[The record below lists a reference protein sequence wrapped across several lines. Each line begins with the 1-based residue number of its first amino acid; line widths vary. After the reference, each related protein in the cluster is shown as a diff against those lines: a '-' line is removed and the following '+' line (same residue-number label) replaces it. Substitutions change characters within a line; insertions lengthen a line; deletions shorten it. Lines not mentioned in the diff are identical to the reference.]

1 LAERTVNVRINYQI
15 NTVEIQKAQA
25 ASIAAQKAT
34 DDLRKSVD
42 AYGKASQQANKQST
56 EGLKQVATNTQ
67 GLTSQVNQLVSAVKS
82 VVAAGI
88 VRWAVDTSL
97 EMAKLAGNT
106 ESVGR
111 AFRNQ
116 IPNATA
122 LLADLRRA
130 TRGTV
135 TDLELMQK
143 TLQAQNF
150 GLAVES
156 LPRLLEFAAVR
167 AQQTGVSV
175 DYLVNSIVTGIGR
188 KSILILDNLG
198 LSATRLKEEFNGASL
213 ASQSVADVT
222 QAVGRIAEEELKKM
236 GGFAENAAT
245 NVDQLSVSWQRLREN
260 ISKFFASGAI
270 PKFLKDYVD
279 SFSALAE
286 AINRGVSV
294 SEVFQERVR
303 QEQVQITANEFIA
316 RRLVGTREENI
327 KALEEEIT
335 ALTHSIG
342 LYADERDKAQR
353 TIDFLKKSIAERSG
367 NVYVMRDAIKLQ
379 ERLNEEERQGA
390 IYDQD
395 VLRLLQ
401 AKLIALKQDNSE
413 ERESLGLVEAKR
425 EEIKKLQE
433 QIEKTRNLNDL
444 GGPTGRLTQALEKA
458 QAELKELLEGK
469 NLPPVKLK
477 PIKLDK
483 SVGDKFIK
491 DLEIQINQTQQLS
504 GPIPVR
510 AKPVVEMD
518 NWDKFEK
525 DFKENYR
532 SILGQGFEDTSSF
545 IQMSEQAEIDSLRY
559 RLEAVRNHYGERVLL
574 AGDNQRAIMEIRV
587 KEERETAK
595 IQKQIAERE
604 WKAKR
609 NAILLDTAAGIA
621 RNIAA
626 YEYPLWIL
634 PVAVTAA
641 QGALQLAAADKAK
654 PRFAAGVINLNGPGT
669 ATSDSIDAKLSK
681 GESVMTA
688 AATRRSMGL
697 LEAIQA
703 NKIDDNILKK
713 IDFSGG
719 RSVNVSMDDS
729 RIVEELKS
737 IRKSQYSLERQGNQI
752 YKVFSDREG
761 NKKRVRSKIM

>member
-1 LAERTVNVRINYQI
+1 VAERTVNVRINYQI

-25 ASIAAQKAT
+25 ASQAAQKAT
-34 DDLRKSVD
+34 DDLRKSVE
-42 AYGKASQQANKQST
+42 AYGKASAQANKQTSD
-56 EGLKQVATNTQ
+56 GLKQVASNTQ
-67 GLTSQVNQLVSAVKS
+67 SLTGNVSQLVTAVKS
-82 VVAAGI
+82 VIAAGF
-88 VRWAVDTSL
+88 VRWAVDSTL
-97 EMAKLAGNT
+97 EMSKLAGNV
-106 ESVGR
+106 EAVGR

-116 IPNATA
+116 IPNSTS
-122 LLADLRRA
+122 LLASLRKA
-130 TRGTV
+130 THGAV

-188 KSILILDNLG
+188 KSLLILDNLG
-198 LSATRLKEEFNGASL
+198 LSATRLKAEFNGASL

-222 QAVGRIAEEELKKM
+222 AAVGRIAEEELRKM

-260 ISKFFASGAI
+260 VSKFFSSGAV
-270 PKFLKDYVD
+270 PRFLKDYVD

-294 SEVFQERVR
+294 SEIFQERTR
-303 QEQVQITANEFIA
+303 QEQVQITANEFMA

-327 KALEEEIT
+327 KALEEEIS

-342 LYADERDKAQR
+342 LYADERDKAQQ

-401 AKLIALKQDNSE
+401 AKLIALKQDNVVE
-413 ERESLGLVEAKR
+413 QESLGLVEAKR

-433 QIEKTRNLNDL
+433 QIEKTRSMGDI

-458 QAELKELLEGK
+458 QAELRELLEGK

-477 PIKLDK
+477 PIKVDQ
-483 SVGDKFIK
+483 SIGDKFVK
-491 DLEIQINQTQQLS
+491 DLEVQINQFQRVN
-504 GPIPVR
+504 GPIPVN
-510 AKPVVEMD
+510 AQPVTPMD
-518 NWDKFEK
+518 NWDKFSQ

-532 SILGQGFEDTSSF
+532 GILGQGFEDTASF

-559 RLEAVRNHYGERVLL
+559 RLEATRNHYNERVLL

-595 IQKQIAERE
+595 LQKQIADRE

-626 YEYPLWIL
+626 YEYPFWII
-634 PVAVTAA
+634 PVAITAA

-654 PRFAAGVINLNGPGT
+654 PRFATGVINLKGPGT
-669 ATSDSIDAKLSK
+669 ETSDSIEAKLSR

-703 NKIDDNILKK
+703 NKIDDSILKK

-719 RSVNVSMDDS
+719 RSINVSMDDS

-737 IRKSQYSLERQGNQI
+737 IRRSQYSLERQGNQI

-761 NKKRVRSKIM
+761 NKRRVRSKIM